1 MLPPEIAAMLED
13 VKPKGEAMNI
23 FFVIILAALVL
34 EFALELAANLL
45 NLKALKPE
53 LPPALKEIYEAEDY
67 RKSQEY
73 LRAKTR
79 LGLVSNTL
87 ALFLLLAF
95 WLYGG
100 FNYLDQFVTA
110 WGFIPL
116 VNGLIYIGVLLLAYG
131 LLTLPFS
138 IYDTFVIEERFG
150 FNRTTPNTFLLDL
163 LKGLALALFLGGP
176 LLAAILALFQY
187 AGSHAWLYCWAG
199 VSAYTLFMQYA
210 APTWIMPLFNK
221 FMHMEQG
228 ELKEAILTYTRSV
241 DFAIR
246 DVFIMD
252 ASRRSSKSN
261 AFFTGFGR
269 SKRIALFDTLIAKHS
284 VPEMVAILA
293 HEVGHYKQKHILQG
307 TVVSI
312 LHTGLMLFLL
322 SLFLNSPGLYQAFH
336 MTHQSIYAGLL
347 FFGLLYTPLELVFSI
362 VLRMISRRNEYE
374 ADRFAAMTIADPRS
388 LTEALKKLSAT
399 NLSNLTPHPFY
410 IFLNYSHPPLLQRVQ
425 AIQELKHK
433 SETTRP
439 MAKPN
444 D

>member
-1 MLPPEIAAMLED
+1 
-13 VKPKGEAMNI
+13 MNV
-23 FFVIILAALVL
+23 FFMIILVALIL
-34 EFALELAANLL
+34 EFVLELAANLL
-45 NLKALKPE
+45 NLKALQLE
-53 LPPALKEIYEAEDY
+53 LPPALREIYEAEDY
-67 RKSQEY
+67 SKSQEY

-79 LGLVSNTL
+79 FGLASSTL

-95 WLYGG
+95 WFSGG
-100 FNYLDQFVTA
+100 FNYIDQVVRA

-116 VNGLIYIGVLLLAYG
+116 VNGLIYIGVLLLAYS

-138 IYDTFVIEERFG
+138 IYETFVIEERFG

-163 LKGLALALFLGGP
+163 LKGLALALLLGGP
-176 LLAAILALFQY
+176 LLAIVLALFEY
-187 AGSHAWLYCWAG
+187 AGIYAWLYCWAG

-221 FMHMEQG
+221 FMPMEQG

-241 DFAIR
+241 DFRIR

-269 SKRIALFDTLIAKHS
+269 SKRIALFDTLIEKHS
-284 VPEMVAILA
+284 VPEIVAILA

-307 TVVSI
+307 TMVSI
-312 LHTGLMLFLL
+312 LHTGLMFFLL

-336 MTHQSIYAGLL
+336 MTHQSLYAGLL

-362 VLRMISRRNEYE
+362 VLQMISRRNEYQ
-374 ADRFAAMTIADPRS
+374 ADRFAARTIADPCS
-388 LTEALKKLSAT
+388 LADALKKLSAA

-425 AIQELKHK
+425 AIQKLKPK
-433 SETTRP
+433 SDTG
-439 MAKPN
+439 
-444 D
+444 